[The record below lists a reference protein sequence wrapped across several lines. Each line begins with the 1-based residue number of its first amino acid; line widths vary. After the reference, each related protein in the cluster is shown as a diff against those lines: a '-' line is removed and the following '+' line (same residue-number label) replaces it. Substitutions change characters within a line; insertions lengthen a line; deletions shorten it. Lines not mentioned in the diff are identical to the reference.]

1 MLCQQKTLD
10 YPIDVNQVRCL
21 EHNNM
26 SNLSHLVEIPNNFEN
41 SANLPWQWH
50 CNSRESWLRV
60 DVGVGVILVV
70 GLQVRLRVG
79 GQSVW
84 KKSPTDK
91 VLIVGKLKTN
101 VATAAL
107 VPDVGRTPDVWSHN
121 LSWPRINFA
130 HNEFLSL
137 QWIYSDID
145 LKKKRKKYFWWEN
158 IFSIELVTAQIGAA
172 GTHVTTLHFGQFRQK
187 FKPFSKNFS

>member
-1 MLCQQKTLD
+1 MSTKCAAWNIITC
-10 YPIDVNQVRCL
+10 PICL
-21 EHNNM
+21 
-26 SNLSHLVEIPNNFEN
+26 I
-41 SANLPWQWH
+41 
-50 CNSRESWLRV
+50 WLRYQT
-60 DVGVGVILVV
+60 I
-70 GLQVRLRVG
+70 
-79 GQSVW
+79 
-84 KKSPTDK
+84 
-91 VLIVGKLKTN
+91 LKTVQICPDSDTATAVN
-101 VATAAL
+101 PDSGSMLVSGSFLWSVSRFVSGSAVSLSEKNHPLTKWVFATAAL